1 MLLGGLYFCVHWYSN
16 FLLAKGD
23 WGKEANLKLRRV
35 GRVCYLKSNFSV
47 IMYWSLR
54 WLVEVSYPDLCDFLW
69 LVITSSY
76 CSIHS
81 ETNQL
86 DQLLCFQLWEKG
98 FFKDSLLGSAWIPLM
113 QIHHS
118 NAEGSGAWIQ
128 MSNES
133 AKGLMSSGHLLLVDT
148 RFELPSG
155 KQNYFMKGWNI
166 LVGIT
171 SLVQNSN
178 LTL

>member
-1 MLLGGLYFCVHWYSN
+1 ML
-16 FLLAKGD
+16 
-23 WGKEANLKLRRV
+23 
-35 GRVCYLKSNFSV
+35 FS
-47 IMYWSLR
+47 
-54 WLVEVSYPDLCDFLW
+54 

-118 NAEGSGAWIQ
+118 NVEGSGAWIQ

-133 AKGLMSSGHLLLVDT
+133 AKGLVSSGHLLLVDT

-155 KQNYFMKGWNI
+155 KQNYFMKVWNI